1 MISSVCKLWHWKRV
15 YHHLPSSTI
24 ISQRISTSIAAAAG
38 PLVVVAARLWKA
50 VATSVELP
58 RHGAEVPEALAAW
71 PDIMDDIM
79 IIYIYISWLMVD

>member
-1 MISSVCKLWHWKRV
+1 M
-15 YHHLPSSTI
+15 
-24 ISQRISTSIAAAAG
+24 STSIAAENPG

-79 IIYIYISWLMVD
+79 IYIYIYHGGWLINGG